1 MFNRNRFSNSP
12 EDDDFM
18 RTSEEIGSS
27 WRVLKNSNYF
37 TCGFKVFSP
46 MKTV

>member
-1 MFNRNRFSNSP
+1 MLPNGGVRNGKPMFNRNRFSNSP

-27 WRVLKNSNYF
+27 
-37 TCGFKVFSP
+37 
-46 MKTV
+46 

>member
-1 MFNRNRFSNSP
+1 MLPNGGGRNRKLMFDRNRFSNSP

-27 WRVLKNSNYF
+27 
-37 TCGFKVFSP
+37 
-46 MKTV
+46 